1 MLTTPGHEKTP
12 GAETLH
18 ARPRALSNDRARAV
32 PTKRRNAMSFSD
44 HKITAFTH
52 KIADLPD
59 QPNLPADELKAR
71 FDSSPE
77 ELRQSLNAICDDAA
91 RLDTRV
97 SGIVA
102 ETFGDAIP
110 KSMLSDELAAELDAK
125 ATQTALDAETAARE
139 AEAAA
144 RESADSAL
152 STRVSSLESA
162 VPQKCQIYIGT
173 YTGDGATSRTISL
186 GFRPKAVLVYCEGYI
201 GYNDGRIQGG
211 LILDGTPMTFSS
223 AYQPAAE
230 IISSGFIVRSN
241 DQRHQMNI
249 NQVSYSYLALR
260 A

>member
-1 MLTTPGHEKTP
+1 
-12 GAETLH
+12 
-18 ARPRALSNDRARAV
+18 
-32 PTKRRNAMSFSD
+32 MSFSD
-44 HKITAFTH
+44 HKITQFTH

-71 FDSSPE
+71 FDACPE
-77 ELRQSLNAICDDAA
+77 ELRQSVNGICDDAA
-91 RLDTRV
+91 ELKGRV
-97 SGIVA
+97 DSIITQ
-102 ETFGDAIP
+102 TFEGVVD
-110 KSMLSDELAAELDAK
+110 KSMLAESLADELDAK
-125 ATQTALDAETAARE
+125 ATQTALSTEQT
-139 AEAAA
+139 A

-152 STRVSSLESA
+152 STRVTSLESA

-211 LILDGTPMTFSS
+211 LILDGTPLTFSS
-223 AYQPAAE
+223 SYQPAAE
-230 IISSGFIVRSN
+230 ITSNGFTVRSN

-249 NQVSYSYLALR
+249 NQVFYSYLAFR

>member
-1 MLTTPGHEKTP
+1 
-12 GAETLH
+12 
-18 ARPRALSNDRARAV
+18 
-32 PTKRRNAMSFSD
+32 MSFSD
-44 HKITAFTH
+44 HKISAFTH
-52 KIADLPD
+52 RIADLPD

-102 ETFGDAIP
+102 ETFGDSIP
-110 KSMLSDELAAELDAK
+110 KSMLSDELAAQIDA
-125 ATQTALDAETAARE
+125 AAVETSVASRLENEAAARE
-139 AEAAA
+139 AETSA

-249 NQVSYSYLALR
+249 NQVSYSYLAFR
-260 A
+260 V